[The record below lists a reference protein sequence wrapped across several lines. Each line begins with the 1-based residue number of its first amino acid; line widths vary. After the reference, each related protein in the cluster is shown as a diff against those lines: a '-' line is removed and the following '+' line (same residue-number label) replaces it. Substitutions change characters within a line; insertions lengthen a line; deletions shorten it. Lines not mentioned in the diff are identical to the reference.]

1 MHNEIEAAEFR
12 ELEQKCRTAPAI
24 TGKRFLPTHALGS
37 GGIDEVDITGTT
49 LTKYFRSTGP
59 EAIYANPHLLFAER
73 AYESGLPVELRNDYL
88 TFKHDIFAIHAPQA
102 DIAELRK
109 IEQAFKQNRT
119 MTFALLLISGRFAV
133 NKSSATLAFDLL
145 NLPYP
150 QAQSDLQL
158 NEWETI
164 LCDDGLNYWLDGRR
178 KGERGRIM
186 RNAEDSQLQAFG
198 GVFAEFVG
206 SVYPGLKVDNPRRTA
221 THICYPFYFK
231 KRPSLPDSLTPE
243 LDLALKTLTERQHR
257 PGVRMTRILRIYEH
271 DVIYLIKPKM
281 LRYWLRS
288 VAIRDAD
295 DTFAEMTG
303 QGL

>member
-1 MHNEIEAAEFR
+1 
-12 ELEQKCRTAPAI
+12 
-24 TGKRFLPTHALGS
+24 
-37 GGIDEVDITGTT
+37 
-49 LTKYFRSTGP
+49 
-59 EAIYANPHLLFAER
+59 
-73 AYESGLPVELRNDYL
+73 
-88 TFKHDIFAIHAPQA
+88 
-102 DIAELRK
+102 
-109 IEQAFKQNRT
+109 
-119 MTFALLLISGRFAV
+119 
-133 NKSSATLAFDLL
+133 
-145 NLPYP
+145 
-150 QAQSDLQL
+150 
-158 NEWETI
+158 
-164 LCDDGLNYWLDGRR
+164 
-178 KGERGRIM
+178 M